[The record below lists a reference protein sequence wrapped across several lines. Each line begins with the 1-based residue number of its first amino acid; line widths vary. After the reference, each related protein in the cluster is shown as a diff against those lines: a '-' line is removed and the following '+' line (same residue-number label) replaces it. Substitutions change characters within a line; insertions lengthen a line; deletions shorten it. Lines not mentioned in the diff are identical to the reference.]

1 MHKALRTAD
10 IVEAICSYLD
20 ARSLEAVFGSCSLW
34 REIVTEA
41 AAWRKLAHRTAAGS
55 AQRRL
60 VLEQKGLGRTEFSD
74 SGEEAEHFRNL
85 CLKFD
90 QERCQRNLLKFS
102 QYLPTLSMPQA
113 AWH

>member
-10 IVEAICSYLD
+10 IVEAICSFLD
-20 ARSLEAVFGSCSLW
+20 ARSLEAVFASCSLW

-55 AQRRL
+55 PQRRL

-85 CLKFD
+85 CLKFE
-90 QERCQRNLLKFS
+90 QERCQRNYAAFS
-102 QYLPTLSMPQA
+102 QYLAKHYKHCLNT
-113 AWH
+113 

>member
-41 AAWRKLAHRTAAGS
+41 AVWRKLAHRTAAGS
-55 AQRRL
+55 PQRRL
-60 VLEQKGLGRTEFSD
+60 VLAQKGLGRTEFSD
-74 SGEEAEHFRNL
+74 LGEEAEHFRNL
-85 CLKFD
+85 CLKFE
-90 QERCQRNLLKFS
+90 QEMCQRNLLKFS

>member
-20 ARSLEAVFGSCSLW
+20 ASSLEAVFASCSLW

-55 AQRRL
+55 PQRRL

-74 SGEEAEHFRNL
+74 LNEEGEHFRTL
-85 CLKFD
+85 CLKFE
-90 QERCQRNLLKFS
+90 QERCQRKCVAFS
-102 QYLPTLSMPQA
+102 QYLAKHYKHCLNT
-113 AWH
+113 

>member
-10 IVEAICSYLD
+10 IVEAICSFLD

-55 AQRRL
+55 AQLKVDKCRQNSYYL
-60 VLEQKGLGRTEFSD
+60 YLFFPFVCQMYCVALGGIYLDLE
-74 SGEEAEHFRNL
+74 
-85 CLKFD
+85 
-90 QERCQRNLLKFS
+90 
-102 QYLPTLSMPQA
+102 
-113 AWH
+113 